1 MATRE
6 EFQKCRF
13 CTHWN
18 NCMELCRIGGK
29 DGNCSGFY
37 DDYGSYTKFQLD
49 PQSAINKAKEYSIT
63 VTDVLNL
70 VDSCSV

>member
-13 CTHWN
+13 CTRWD
-18 NCMELCRIGGK
+18 NCRELCRIGGK

-37 DDYGSYTKFQLD
+37 DDYRSYTRFQLD